1 MTPLRVSS
9 LDADC
14 LLLSNQAKLEA
25 KLESSHAAIIS
36 KLDPAFSYHTPTQ
49 ECLVAKDGDETCTN
63 LYVEIPADF
72 ANGKTV
78 TGTLKVGPA
87 VTSIGRSAFAYT
99 GVTEL
104 DISEATALQTIGDY
118 AFYSNTELTGTLKV
132 GPAVTSIGRYAFGHT
147 GLTELD
153 ISDATALTTIETNA
167 FYNSPLAGLTF
178 ALQNISDYAFY
189 SNTELTG
196 TLKVGPAVTSIGDYA
211 FLYTDLKELDISE
224 ATALTT
230 IGDWAFSYNAQL
242 TGTLKVGPAVTSIG
256 AYAFR
261 DTKLTGINLYEATAL
276 QTIGNY
282 AFYNNAQLTGTLKVG
297 PAVTSIGYDAF
308 RDTDL
313 TGLDLSDATA
323 LQTIGDGA
331 FFGTPLSGQT
341 VLKADGTSIR
351 LT

>member
-25 KLESSHAAIIS
+25 KLESNQAAINVIVS

-63 LYVEIPADF
+63 FYEIPADF

-87 VTSIGRSAFAYT
+87 VTSIGARAFEYT
-99 GVTEL
+99 DLTGL
-104 DISEATALQTIGDY
+104 DLSDATALQTIG
-118 AFYSNTELTGTLKV
+118 
-132 GPAVTSIGRYAFGHT
+132 
-147 GLTELD
+147 
-153 ISDATALTTIETNA
+153 TNA
-167 FYNSPLAGLTF
+167 FRGEG
-178 ALQNISDYAFY
+178 AFY
-189 SNTELTG
+189 GNAQLTG
-196 TLKVGPAVTSIGDYA
+196 TLKVGPAVTSIGDWA
-211 FLYTDLKELDISE
+211 FQNTDLKELDISE

-230 IGDWAFSYNAQL
+230 IGEGAFYDTQL

-256 AYAFR
+256 
-261 DTKLTGINLYEATAL
+261 E
-276 QTIGNY
+276 Y
-282 AFYNNAQLTGTLKVG
+282 AFYDTQLTGTLKLG
-297 PAVTSIGYDAF
+297 PAVTSIGTYAF
-308 RDTDL
+308 AH
-313 TGLDLSDATA
+313 TGVTELDISEATA
-323 LQTIGDGA
+323 LKPIGYRA
-331 FFGTPLSGQT
+331 FYGTPLYGQT

>member
-87 VTSIGRSAFAYT
+87 VTSIGARAFEYT
-99 GVTEL
+99 DLTGL
-104 DISEATALQTIGDY
+104 DLSDATALQTIGDY
-118 AFYSNTELTGTLKV
+118 AFYNT
-132 GPAVTSIGRYAFGHT
+132 
-147 GLTELD
+147 
-153 ISDATALTTIETNA
+153 
-167 FYNSPLAGLTF
+167 
-178 ALQNISDYAFY
+178 Q
-189 SNTELTG
+189 LTG

-211 FLYTDLKELDISE
+211 FQNTYLKELDISE

-230 IGDWAFSYNAQL
+230 IGEGAFYDTQL

-256 AYAFR
+256 
-261 DTKLTGINLYEATAL
+261 E
-276 QTIGNY
+276 Y
-282 AFYNNAQLTGTLKVG
+282 AFYDTQLTGTLKLG
-297 PAVTSIGYDAF
+297 PAVTSIGTYAF
-308 RDTDL
+308 AH
-313 TGLDLSDATA
+313 TGVTELDISEATA
-323 LQTIGDGA
+323 LKPIGYRA
-331 FFGTPLSGQT
+331 FYGTPLYGQT

>member
-104 DISEATALQTIGDY
+104 DISEATALQTIGGD
-118 AFYSNTELTGTLKV
+118 AFAHTDLTGIDL
-132 GPAVTSIGRYAFGHT
+132 
-147 GLTELD
+147 
-153 ISDATALTTIETNA
+153 SDATALTTI
-167 FYNSPLAGLTF
+167 
-178 ALQNISDYAFY
+178 
-189 SNTELTG
+189 
-196 TLKVGPAVTSIGDYA
+196 GDYA
-211 FLYTDLKELDISE
+211 F
-224 ATALTT
+224 
-230 IGDWAFSYNAQL
+230 
-242 TGTLKVGPAVTSIG
+242 
-256 AYAFR
+256 
-261 DTKLTGINLYEATAL
+261 
-276 QTIGNY
+276 
-282 AFYNNAQLTGTLKVG
+282 
-297 PAVTSIGYDAF
+297 
-308 RDTDL
+308 
-313 TGLDLSDATA
+313 
-323 LQTIGDGA
+323 
-331 FFGTPLSGQT
+331 FGTSLAGKT
-341 VLKADGTSIR
+341 VPKADGTSIR